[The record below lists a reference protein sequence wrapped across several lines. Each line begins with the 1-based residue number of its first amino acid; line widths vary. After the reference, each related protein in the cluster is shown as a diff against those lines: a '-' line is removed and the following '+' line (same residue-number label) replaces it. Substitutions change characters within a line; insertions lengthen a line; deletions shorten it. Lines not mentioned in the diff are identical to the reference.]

1 MKDVTL
7 SSGSK
12 RKRLTFDVQWLIR
25 SRKAENKS
33 DGLRQKNDKETYENK
48 SNIPKNSNGVQ
59 QDTRIR
65 LRTLTCK
72 EWCSMCE
79 TSE

>member
-1 MKDVTL
+1 MKGTTL

-12 RKRLTFDVQWLIR
+12 RKHLTFDVRQLIR

-33 DGLRQKNDKETYENK
+33 NGLRQKNDKETYENK

-59 QDTRIR
+59 Q
-65 LRTLTCK
+65 
-72 EWCSMCE
+72 E
-79 TSE
+79 